1 MTARPHRAAWAAFVL
16 ALALIA
22 SVANPGRAADTP
34 LTETHSETLAGK
46 LLVAAPSIRDGYFAQ
61 SVVYM
66 LHHDETGALGVVV
79 NIPMGVLPFASI
91 FEGLGIEPGIDSDL
105 ADRPVRIYSGGPVD
119 AAQGFVLHPDDYRGA
134 DNADDPLVEAGGL
147 ALSMSIELM
156 RSIAA
161 GHGPERSL
169 LLFGY
174 AGWGPG
180 QLEQELRRDDWVAVT
195 TDENLVFDS
204 DDGTKW
210 RRAMDRLEID
220 L

>member
-1 MTARPHRAAWAAFVL
+1 MTARPFPAAWAAF
-16 ALALIA
+16 ALAFALVA
-22 SVANPGRAADTP
+22 SFADSGRAAE
-34 LTETHSETLAGK
+34 TEANAGTLAGK
-46 LLVAAPSIRDGYFAQ
+46 LLVAAPSMPEGYFAH

-66 LHHDETGALGVVV
+66 LQHDETGAMGVVV

-91 FEGLGIEPGIDSDL
+91 FEGLGIEPGIDGDL
-105 ADRPVRIYSGGPVD
+105 ADKPVRVYSGGPVD
-119 AAQGFVLHPDDYRGA
+119 AAQGFILHPDEYLDGNDR
-134 DNADDPLVEAGGL
+134 DDTLIGAGGL
-147 ALSMSIELM
+147 ALSMSIELV

-161 GHGPERSL
+161 GEGPERSL

-180 QLEQELRRDDWVAVT
+180 QLEQELKRDDWVAVT
-195 TDENLVFDS
+195 SDENLVFDS